1 LHTIPG
7 EEDIWKIDEK
17 CYRLDSKDAHHQGHQ
32 FIVQSARRD
41 QRVAAKFVKKK
52 DLLVT
57 LPAASLPEPDTVD
70 FGAVRAAREV
80 VICSMAEKM
89 LEWSVKTRFDNA

>member
-1 LHTIPG
+1 LYTIPG
-7 EEDIWKIDEK
+7 EEDIWKIDKK
-17 CYRLDSKDAHHQGHQ
+17 CYRLNSKDAHHQGHQ
-32 FIVQSARRD
+32 FIAQSARRN
-41 QRVAAKFVKKK
+41 QRVAANSDKKY
-52 DLLVT
+52 LLVT

-89 LEWSVKTRFDNA
+89 LEWSVKTRFNNA